1 MAFKSIDRSETI
13 TVVVSND
20 PAIDAEKSDFD
31 KYRQDFDESH
41 LCFIDGEEPTRFT
54 LGTISYLKFQSI
66 KDRFISFDIGDDGKQ
81 KIETNIFGLTSETL
95 ACSLKKVDNAPFDI
109 KVVNNKV
116 SDQCLDKL
124 GRLGVVEEL
133 GNIALSING
142 FGESDEK
149 KS

>member
-20 PAIDAEKSDFD
+20 PAIDAEKSDFE
-31 KYRQDFDESH
+31 KYRQSFDESH
-41 LCFIDGEEPTRFT
+41 LSFIDGEEPTRFI

-66 KDRFISFDIGDDGKQ
+66 KDKYISFDIGDDGKQ
-81 KIETNIFGLTSETL
+81 NIETNIFGLTSETL
-95 ACSLKKVDNAPFDI
+95 ACSLKKMENAPFEI
-109 KVVNNKV
+109 KIVNNKV

-124 GRLGVVEEL
+124 GRMGVVEEL

-142 FGESDEK
+142 FGDSEAK
-149 KS
+149 KY